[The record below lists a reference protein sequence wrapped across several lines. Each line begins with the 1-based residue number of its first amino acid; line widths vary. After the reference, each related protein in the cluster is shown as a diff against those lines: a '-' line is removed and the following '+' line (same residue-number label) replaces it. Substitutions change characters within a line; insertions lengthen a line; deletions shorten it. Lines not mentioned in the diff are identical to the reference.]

1 MSSRRPWA
9 GWCNAIDDVRLI
21 TLVGRLAGGA
31 MTCDGSVG
39 RRRNPPRISPTIA
52 AVVPPPPAPRR
63 PVGRFMRVRCSVY
76 ACLYTGRRY
85 CICQAGP
92 DERFPCLALPCLAY
106 SLWPSSVR
114 RLAASLTIRYE
125 MLFFHVRSKADT
137 SQLNLPHGCFPS
149 AVVSMLRRQSCPV
162 SDVIHP
168 RSLRLAAA
176 GFTSATCDETT
187 YVSQPPDR
195 TRDNDVENANPL
207 FELSACRT
215 RYSDPRSAA

>member
-1 MSSRRPWA
+1 
-9 GWCNAIDDVRLI
+9 
-21 TLVGRLAGGA
+21 

-39 RRRNPPRISPTIA
+39 RRRNPPRISLTIA
-52 AVVPPPPAPRR
+52 AVVPPPPPPAPRR

-149 AVVSMLRRQSCPV
+149 AVDRIACSDASPV
-162 SDVIHP
+162 LSLTSSIH
-168 RSLRLAAA
+168 AV
-176 GFTSATCDETT
+176 FD
-187 YVSQPPDR
+187 
-195 TRDNDVENANPL
+195 
-207 FELSACRT
+207 
-215 RYSDPRSAA
+215 